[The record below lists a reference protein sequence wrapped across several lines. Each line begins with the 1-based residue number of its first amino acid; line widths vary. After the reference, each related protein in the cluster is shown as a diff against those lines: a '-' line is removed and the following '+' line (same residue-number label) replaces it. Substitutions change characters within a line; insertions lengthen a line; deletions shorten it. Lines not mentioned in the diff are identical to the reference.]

1 MTDVKQPTPRRLTPL
16 PVRAWADIAVLTVLA
31 VIGILGF
38 APSFTDQQYL
48 WAGLGGL
55 AVGTGAGILA
65 SMLRLGPVLTFLLG
79 VAAYFLLGSG
89 FAMPQQAI
97 GFVIPSLETLS
108 GLALG
113 AVFGWA
119 DMVTLTTPVA
129 APDYIGVLPYVA
141 AWAVG
146 LVSTTIAGR
155 WFATH
160 RRSALASLLAL
171 IAPTVVYVASVLT
184 GTDEAYLAAARGV
197 AFAAIALIW
206 MAWRVP
212 VAAASSGKMRSTV
225 LRQKL
230 IGVAVIGVAAIG
242 GGVVLGGAAAPP
254 LDSRFVLRDKIEPP
268 FDPTIFPSPLSGF
281 RAYLKENLKDEAMFD
296 VRGLEEGDRV
306 RLATMDAYDG
316 RVWNVTGPELNI
328 DGSGTF
334 RLVSGEK
341 LPTTDFLTPGDP
353 VRATVTVDA
362 YDDVWI
368 PSVGYPSSIRF
379 TSGRAPDSTAIRYN
393 DATGIAVDIDHLVEG
408 MTYTVEAVPQAADG
422 DIGGLEDAA
431 VATINLPPATNV
443 PDFVG
448 ARATEWSADA
458 ETPYN
463 KLTAIVAHLRE
474 GFLSHGREG
483 EPTSPAGHGADR
495 MNRLLD
501 PNLAMVGDQEQYAS
515 ALALMAR
522 FLGYP
527 SRVVMGFTIDGSTV
541 TGEDVDAWA
550 EVAFEGIGW
559 VAFDATPENT
569 DVPTEQAPKPKSKP
583 QPLVRQPPRDE
594 DGQDDLVSAVGIDD
608 SDDENRFTIPKW
620 VWTVAAAVGIPLALY
635 FIPLLIVRAIKRRRR
650 LRRYRDRPDRSAA
663 GAWEELADAYAE
675 LGYQA
680 PRDATRVQ
688 LALLFEQQFQRE
700 LDARTREREDA
711 QTRARNR
718 DARRESAAE
727 QKRARAAGTV
737 AAPTRTDQIGSFL
750 ESTVLRAK
758 DASTWRPGVS
768 DSSDSL
774 PSIPGL
780 REFAVAADAAV
791 FSGRD
796 LEQQDVEHLWAQS
809 AEARGAARRSVSW
822 FRRRL
827 SGFRVRARLD
837 VAGVIARVNAMA
849 PRLGMR
855 KAVVS

>member
-1 MTDVKQPTPRRLTPL
+1 MIDVREKTPRLTLL

-55 AVGTGAGILA
+55 AVGTAAGILA
-65 SMLRLGPVLTFLLG
+65 AMLRLGPVLTFLLG
-79 VAAYFLLGSG
+79 VGAYFLLGSA

-97 GFVIPSLETLS
+97 AFVVPSLQSLA
-108 GLALG
+108 GLAVG

-146 LVSTTIAGR
+146 LISTTIAGR

-171 IAPTVVYVASVLT
+171 IAPTAVYVASVLT

-212 VAAASSGKMRSTV
+212 VAAAASSRMRSTV

-230 IGVAVIGVAAIG
+230 IGVAIIGVAAIA

-254 LDSRFVLRDKIEPP
+254 ADSRFVLRDKIEPP

-281 RAYLKENLKDEAMFD
+281 RAYLKEDLKDEVIFR
-296 VRGLEEGDRV
+296 VRGLDEGDRV

-316 RVWNVTGPELNI
+316 RVWNVTGPELNA

-334 RLVSGEK
+334 RLVSGEQ
-341 LPTTDFLTPGDP
+341 LPTTGFLTPGDP
-353 VRATVTVDA
+353 VDATITIEA
-362 YDDVWI
+362 YRDVWI
-368 PSVGYPSSIRF
+368 PSVGYPTSIRF
-379 TSGRAPDSTAIRYN
+379 TGGPVPSSTAIRYN
-393 DATGIAVDIDHLVEG
+393 DATGIAVDLDRLGEG
-408 MTYTVEAVPQAADG
+408 MTYAVDAIPQAADA
-422 DIGGLEDAA
+422 DISGLEDAA
-431 VATINLPPATNV
+431 VATVNLPPATNV

-458 ETPYN
+458 ETPYD
-463 KLTAIVAHLRE
+463 KLTEIAANLRE

-483 EPTSPAGHGADR
+483 EPASPAGHGADR

-501 PNLAMVGDQEQYAS
+501 PNVAMVGDQEQYAS
-515 ALALMAR
+515 AFALMAR

-527 SRVVMGFTIDGSTV
+527 SRVVMGFTVEGSDV

-550 EVAFEGIGW
+550 EVAFDGIGW
-559 VAFDATPENT
+559 VAFDPTPENT
-569 DVPTEQAPKPKSKP
+569 DVPTEQKPKPKSKP

-608 SDDENRFTIPKW
+608 SDDENRFTIPRW

-635 FIPLLIVRAIKRRRR
+635 FVPLLVIRAIKQRRRR
-650 LRRYRDRPDRSAA
+650 RRYHDRPDRSAA
-663 GAWEELADAYAE
+663 GAWEELSDAYAE

-700 LDARTREREDA
+700 LDARTREQEDA

-718 DARRESAAE
+718 DARREAAAE
-727 QKRARAAGTV
+727 QKRAQAAGTL
-737 AAPTRTDQIGSFL
+737 AAPTRSVQIGNFL

-758 DASTWRPGVS
+758 DASTWRPGVTAS
-768 DSSDSL
+768 GDPL

-796 LEQQDVEHLWAQS
+796 LEPEDVERLWAQS
-809 AEARGAARRSVSW
+809 SEAQGAARRSVSW

-827 SGFRVRARLD
+827 AAFRVRARLD
-837 VAGVIARVNAMA
+837 VAGVIARLNAMA
-849 PRLGMR
+849 PRVGTR
-855 KAVVS
+855 KVVVS